1 MQSSCI
7 ILGPWRWYHEDMLD
21 YCVPLAD
28 VQLKGITMDE
38 FNCLAS
44 CNGLRVQMTRPFL
57 APVGVEPSHTIKQ
70 SSGASVPP
78 SDNSCKNTTDYN
90 DTQDEFRRVVQR
102 VTRQGEQFMVASYS
116 RKMLGQTGDGHF
128 SPVAGYNPY
137 SDQVLILDTARFK
150 YPPHWV
156 PLRLLWQ
163 AMQAVD
169 KDTGKKLAY

>member
-21 YCVPLAD
+21 CCVPLTD
-28 VQLKGITMDE
+28 VQLKGITMEE

-44 CNGLRVQMTRPFL
+44 CNGLRVQMTKPPL
-57 APVGVEPSHTIKQ
+57 VLVGVEPSHTTKQ
-70 SSGASVPP
+70 SSEASV
-78 SDNSCKNTTDYN
+78 SSGDKSYEVTTDCK

-102 VTRQGEQFMVASYS
+102 VTGQGEQFLVASYS
-116 RKMLGQTGDGHF
+116 RKVLGQTGDGHF
-128 SPVAGYNPY
+128 SPVAGYNP
-137 SDQVLILDTARFK
+137 DNDLVLILDTARFK

-169 KDTGKKLAY
+169 KDTGKN